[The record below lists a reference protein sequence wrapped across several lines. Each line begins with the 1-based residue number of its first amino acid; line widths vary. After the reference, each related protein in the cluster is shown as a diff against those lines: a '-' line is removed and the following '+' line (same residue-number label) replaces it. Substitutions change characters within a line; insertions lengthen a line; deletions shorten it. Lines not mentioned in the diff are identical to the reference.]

1 MVKRNKESSKNFAKV
16 KKGHSKIHSKSKAK
30 SMNSNNPDRE
40 VPAGGNF
47 LYNIKPIKESRI
59 SIDLKQK

>member
-30 SMNSNNPDRE
+30 SMNSNNPDRV

-47 LYNIKPIKESRI
+47 
-59 SIDLKQK
+59 

>member
-1 MVKRNKESSKNFAKV
+1 V

-30 SMNSNNPDRE
+30 SMNSNNPDRV

-59 SIDLKQK
+59 SIDLNQK

>member
-1 MVKRNKESSKNFAKV
+1 MIFFNSKIIACINKTIMVKRNKESSKNFAKV

-30 SMNSNNPDRE
+30 SMNSNNPDRV

-47 LYNIKPIKESRI
+47 
-59 SIDLKQK
+59 